1 MLLINQNYLEALEV
15 ILTWDIPDDAIPR
28 AVADQAQL
36 MAGFHCEQL
45 YMDDR
50 LQ

>member
-1 MLLINQNYLEALEV
+1 MLTVHQNYLDALEV
-15 ILTWDIPDDAIPR
+15 VLTWDIPEDAIPL

-36 MAGFHCEQL
+36 MAGFSCEQL